1 MKKNNKI
8 KLILLGI
15 SFLLMN
21 ISTIYLLYGIF
32 LLNGIENIIRLVVAI
47 ILFLIA
53 VICNL
58 TYFKYIRFKSK
69 IKMNK
74 MSIVFILTLIY
85 SIILIL
91 ISSFILKTYKT
102 IDNMTSNS
110 TMYSSSL
117 VTLST
122 NKVDD
127 IKKLGKGSIGIL
139 ADSTSVDGNQL
150 PKTII
155 EEKNIKN
162 EILDYDSYIALINAL
177 YSKEIEYAFLPT
189 NYVLMFQN
197 MDGMDLKTIKDD
209 TKIIY
214 TEEKEIKKKN
224 ESNNTSL
231 DKPFTVLVMGVD
243 SETEN
248 IANSSFNG
256 DALML
261 LTFNPETLNTTIL
274 SIPRDTYVP
283 IMCFDGHRKNKIT
296 HAAWYG
302 QDCMIDTIENYTGI
316 TIDYYVKINFK
327 GVVKLVDA
335 LGGVEVD
342 VPYAFCE
349 QNSNREFGSST
360 IYVEKGL
367 QVLNGEQ
374 ALAFSRNRHTW
385 PDICGK
391 KYSNYVSN
399 DFIRGQNQQTVLRSL
414 MNKMKEIKSL
424 STVSGLLNTIS
435 NNMETNMTT
444 NEILSLYNIAKDI
457 LVKSSSSNMDELL
470 GMQRLYLNGTDASIY
485 DPGMGLYLYNYVVYS
500 ESLDAVVN
508 AMKVNLNQ
516 TEPVLI
522 KNFSFSIDEEYEEEV
537 IGKNVYGKSG
547 VIKLPNFI
555 GDTEAQARTSASKL
569 GLSVSFKYVET
580 GSGANNTVIAQN
592 YAAGVDVSE
601 IRSIVLTIK
610 KEETKQPDKKENEV
624 DNLSGNKKPDSTPST
639 PDKDNLEKED
649 DSKDNNLEDDK
660 ENEVEIDEIIG
671 EIQ

>member
-1 MKKNNKI
+1 MKNNNKI

-32 LLNGIENIIRLVVAI
+32 LLNGIENIVRLVVAI

-53 VICNL
+53 IICDL

-69 IKMNK
+69 VKMNK
-74 MSIVFILTLIY
+74 VSIVFILTLIY

-110 TMYSSSL
+110 TTYSSSL

-155 EEKNIKN
+155 EKKKLSNK
-162 EILDYDSYIALINAL
+162 ILDYDSYIALINAL

-214 TEEKEIKKKN
+214 TEETKIKRKN
-224 ESNNTSL
+224 ENNNTSL

-316 TIDYYVKINFK
+316 KIDYYVKINFK

-335 LGGVEVD
+335 LGGVEID

-385 PDICGK
+385 PDICGR

-424 STVSGLLNTIS
+424 STVSELLNTIS

-444 NEILSLYNIAKDI
+444 NEILSLYNVAKDI
-457 LVKSSSSNMDELL
+457 LVKSSGSNMDELL

-485 DPGMGLYLYNYVVYS
+485 DPGMRLYLYNYVVYS

-537 IGKNVYGKSG
+537 IGKNIYGKSG
-547 VIKLPNFI
+547 IVKLPSFI
-555 GDTEAQARTSASKL
+555 GDTEAQARSSASKL
-569 GLSVSFKYVET
+569 GLSVSFKYVTT

-592 YAAGVDVSE
+592 YAAGTDVSE

-610 KEETKQPDKKENEV
+610 QEDKKQSDKKDDEEN
-624 DNLSGNKKPDSTPST
+624 NLPGNKKPDSTTPST
-639 PDKDNLEKED
+639 PNKD
-649 DSKDNNLEDDK
+649 DSESEDKKDDDLENGK